1 MKYTLMIAALFV
13 ASCSSAPKPVQQNAN
28 SAATADKP
36 QSVLAH
42 SGEPTPAPS
51 GEKPKWTQSG
61 EPIDTTKF
69 DTVIVA
75 SNRALNTKPGDESL
89 KKAAAKAYFDR
100 GFALTEAR
108 QYASALGDY
117 RKALKLNPADPESK
131 KWIEQ
136 IIKIYDGIGKS
147 YPKEGEEPPALP
159 FAKPGK

>member
-1 MKYTLMIAALFV
+1 MKYTLLIAALFI
-13 ASCSSAPKPVQQNAN
+13 ASCSSAPRPVQQNTN
-28 SAATADKP
+28 SASSGTP

-61 EPIDTTKF
+61 DPIDTAKF
-69 DTVIVA
+69 DAIIVA
-75 SNRALNTKPGDESL
+75 SDRAVNTKPGDESL

-108 QYASALGDY
+108 QYAAALGDY
-117 RKALKLNPADPESK
+117 RKALKLDPTNAEAK

-159 FAKPGK
+159 FTKAS

>member
-1 MKYTLMIAALFV
+1 MKYTFLIAALFV

-28 SAATADKP
+28 TASSADKP

-61 EPIDTTKF
+61 EPIDTKKF
-69 DTVIVA
+69 DSDIATA
-75 SNRALNTKPGDESL
+75 DKALAAKPTDETL

-117 RKALKLNPADPESK
+117 RKALKLNPGDPESK
-131 KWIEQ
+131 KWIDQ

-159 FAKPGK
+159 FTKMNQ

>member
-1 MKYTLMIAALFV
+1 MKYAILVSTALFLT
-13 ASCSSAPKPVQQNAN
+13 ACSSAPRPVQQNAN
-28 SAATADKP
+28 SASSGTP
-36 QSVLAH
+36 QSVLSH
-42 SGEPTPAPS
+42 SGEPTPATA

-61 EPIDTTKF
+61 EPIDTSKF
-69 DTVIVA
+69 DAVIVA
-75 SNRALNTKPGDESL
+75 SDRAVNTKPGDESL
-89 KKAAAKAYFDR
+89 KKAAAKAYFER

-108 QYASALGDY
+108 QYAAALGDY

-159 FAKPGK
+159 FTKVNK

>member
-1 MKYTLMIAALFV
+1 MKFKFLAILSLFAA
-13 ASCSSAPKPVQQNAN
+13 ACSSAPRPVQQNAN
-28 SAATADKP
+28 SATTADKP

-42 SGEPTPAPS
+42 SGEPTPS

-61 EPIDTTKF
+61 EPIDTKKF
-69 DTVIVA
+69 DSDIA
-75 SNRALNTKPGDESL
+75 AADKALAAKPTDETL

-117 RKALKLNPADPESK
+117 RKAIKLNPTDAESK
-131 KWIEQ
+131 KWIDQ

-159 FAKPGK
+159 FTKAS